1 MILFRIFIFLYGLLT
16 VIAVGEEVKVEQFN
30 WSHPIYILLSLCLMI
45 FAVKTDPEWLLYFG
59 LIALIIFAVFRGVT
73 TNSFHWIHLIVRL
86 ITSITLII
94 VWNWLK

>member
-45 FAVKTDPEWLLYFG
+45 FAVKTDPEWLL
-59 LIALIIFAVFRGVT
+59 
-73 TNSFHWIHLIVRL
+73 
-86 ITSITLII
+86 
-94 VWNWLK
+94 